1 MEELQVGD
9 YTRSTDGEISKLL
22 YKTKYDNGVDRYV
35 FENDVGMSNPE
46 YYIVKHSKNKIDLI
60 EIGDY
65 ANGEYVYEL
74 GNSENGDKWVHTLNG
89 HLYYEKDIKIIW
101 TKEQLKTIEYNVD

>member
-46 YYIVKHSKNKIDLI
+46 YYIVKHSKNIIDLVELYDYI
-60 EIGDY
+60 NYFPVFDIITYNDGRKEIKL
-65 ANGEYVYEL
+65 ANGNIL
-74 GNSENGDKWVHTLNG
+74 EN
-89 HLYYEKDIKIIW
+89 KDIETIW
-101 TKEQLKTIEYNVD
+101 TKEQLLSLIHI

>member
-1 MEELQVGD
+1 MEKIEVGE
-9 YTRSTDGEISKLL
+9 YVRTYNGLIGNIVQITDSGNYAIRI
-22 YKTKYDNGVDRYV
+22 YNGA
-35 FENDVGMSNPE
+35 E
-46 YYIVKHSKNKIDLI
+46 YAVRAVILKHSKDVIDLI

-89 HLYYEKDIKIIW
+89 HLYYEKDIETIW
-101 TKEQLKTIEYNVD
+101 TKEQLKSIEYNVD

>member
-1 MEELQVGD
+1 MMGEKIEVGEYIRTKNGQIDIFEE
-9 YTRSTDGEISKLL
+9 TDENYMFARCKSKT
-22 YKTKYDNGVDRYV
+22 YWRFD
-35 FENDVGMSNPE
+35 
-46 YYIVKHSKNKIDLI
+46 IVKHYKNKIDLI

-74 GNSENGDKWVHTLNG
+74 GNAENGDKWVHTLNG

-101 TKEQLKTIEYNVD
+101 TKEQLKSIEYNVN